1 MYGMGTG
8 STGLASRPGIRERSN
23 SDIKQKYTT
32 LENGKA
38 GIYLLASSPQVPPS
52 VERMAQ
58 PLRGLVNSPSF
69 FHAKQTPT
77 QLDHQRPVLPK
88 KTSSFVYA
96 NGEEEASPLAMRP
109 GNPATSRSESFRS
122 QGFYTHFGPE
132 IQPSNHIKS
141 SINFKLQSQSSQVS
155 WQSLSSTFFRA
166 ASPPKE
172 NIHLSYRKGASQ
184 IIRPTVTVPASPSA
198 ASQPSRRSSVQL
210 RRRQSSLD
218 TVPDQNHCCKKVHS
232 VSSTSSSTCSKLPRT
247 DSSTRHLT
255 KSPSM
260 IGMDHHVLSLEA
272 AAQDLQTGSSSGGI
286 VNVPSPGSSE
296 KSNSP
301 QYSDLAANAR
311 RERKVLDLEI
321 SNSSLLA
328 INRSLEKEV
337 QKQKAELRRIKR
349 ISRNTNRTSWLSYGT
364 SNSSLG
370 RLSALDEDTDGLSTD
385 LKIEELDLDREL
397 SGEDSL
403 DEEAMSPGALAQSDA
418 RHRKSDVR
426 RLKLDLSKHKEML
439 VDSQKMNQ
447 SLKRCFGMT
456 DQLIQDGNKALE
468 YQVRISEVPLGGR
481 ILSPEELEPYAMCFD
496 GAIDSEDGDSYFKG
510 WQRSRTTFVE
520 PDSMDKDSGVDLLDQ
535 AQMQWQ
541 PQRVPSSTLSEM
553 MREMF

>member
-1 MYGMGTG
+1 MYSMGTG
-8 STGLASRPGIRERSN
+8 STGLSCRPGIWERPN
-23 SDIKQKYTT
+23 SDMKQKFTT

-38 GIYLLASSPQVPPS
+38 GTYLLASSPQVSPN

-69 FHAKQTPT
+69 FHADQTPT
-77 QLDHQRPVLPK
+77 QLAPQRPVLPK

-96 NGEEEASPLAMRP
+96 NGEEEASPLVIRP
-109 GNPATSRSESFRS
+109 GNPATSQSESFRS
-122 QGFYTHFGPE
+122 QGIYHHFDPE

-141 SINFKLQSQSSQVS
+141 SINFKLQPQSPPVS

-184 IIRPTVTVPASPSA
+184 IIRPTATAPVSPSA

-218 TVPDQNHCCKKVHS
+218 TVSDQNHRCKKAHS
-232 VSSTSSSTCSKLPRT
+232 VSSTSSNTFSKLPHT
-247 DSSTRHLT
+247 DSSTQHLT

-260 IGMDHHVLSLEA
+260 ISMDPHVPFLEA
-272 AAQDLQTGSSSGGI
+272 AAQDLQTGSSSGDI

-301 QYSDLAANAR
+301 QHNDLAANAR

-337 QKQKAELRRIKR
+337 RKQKAELRRFKR
-349 ISRNTNRTSWLSYGT
+349 ISRNTNRTSWLSDGT

-385 LKIEELDLDREL
+385 FRTEELDLDREL

-403 DEEAMSPGALAQSDA
+403 DEEVMSPSALAQSDA

-447 SLKRCFGMT
+447 SLKRCLGVT

-468 YQVRISEVPLGGR
+468 YQVRISDVPLRGR
-481 ILSPEELEPYAMCFD
+481 VLSPDELEPYAMCFD
-496 GAIDSEDGDSYFKG
+496 GAIDSEDGDSYFRG
-510 WQRSRTTFVE
+510 WQRSQPTFVE
-520 PDSMDKDSGVDLLDQ
+520 PNTMDKDSGVDLLDQ
-535 AQMQWQ
+535 AQTPWQ